1 MIYRAAQNKA
11 RQPISPRVKK
21 NHTFAKRT
29 HSQDLQLM
37 ACVCCFSLVHQT
49 SAPQPDST
57 VLAPTNTNSRFLI
70 SFGAYGRTAFPCICT
85 QAIMSFRQVQEPF
98 LIHTKTLTHVDHDAT
113 HLAHSSSRRRSCP
126 IRWAKPDIGT
136 AGGLSRRG

>member
-1 MIYRAAQNKA
+1 MIHRAAQNKA

-37 ACVCCFSLVHQT
+37 ACVCCFSLVHPT

-70 SFGAYGRTAFPCICT
+70 SFGAYGRTAILRTVT
-85 QAIMSFRQVQEPF
+85 QAIMSFRQVRELSF
-98 LIHTKTLTHVDHDAT
+98 LHTKTLPHVDHNAT

-126 IRWAKPDIGT
+126 IRWAKPDVGT